1 MRLGPAGPS
10 HPAFYY
16 LRRALDSARATPLVT
31 SVTVTSIA
39 VSVLFAGAIL
49 LVGSNAYRLVVHW
62 GSQGVDVS
70 VYLRAGLDDSAVVGL
85 RQRIAADTD
94 TVAVSYVSQE
104 EAWQFLADNLGDSAE
119 LLDGLEPS
127 VLPAS
132 LEISLATVV
141 DEGRLRAKLER
152 WRAMPE
158 VADIQYNHAWTERL
172 SNAMGVIRWV
182 AWALG
187 ALALMASAVIVGA
200 TFQLAA
206 FTRREEMEVMRL
218 VGAVGPV
225 YWAPVL
231 LGGAIQGLLGS
242 LLALATLALVFGLAA
257 GPLSE
262 EVPIVASTLG
272 FLAFGQ
278 CLTLVLWGGGLG
290 AAGSWLG
297 MQRSGSWR

>member
-1 MRLGPAGPS
+1 MLG
-10 HPAFYY
+10 
-16 LRRALDSARATPLVT
+16 
-31 SVTVTSIA
+31 
-39 VSVLFAGAIL
+39 
-49 LVGSNAYRLVVHW
+49 GSNAYRLVVHW
-62 GSQGVDVS
+62 GAQGGDVS
-70 VYLRAGLDDSAVVGL
+70 VYLRAGRDDSAVVGL

-104 EAWQFLADNLGDSAE
+104 EAWQFLADNLGASAE

-187 ALALMASAVIVGA
+187 ALALMASAVIVLPTPEGPVNMA
-200 TFQLAA
+200 DRALPRFIFLPKPQALKSVVRRLAA
-206 FTRREEMEVMRL
+206 ASR
-218 VGAVGPV
+218 
-225 YWAPVL
+225 
-231 LGGAIQGLLGS
+231 
-242 LLALATLALVFGLAA
+242 ALT
-257 GPLSE
+257 
-262 EVPIVASTLG
+262 
-272 FLAFGQ
+272 
-278 CLTLVLWGGGLG
+278 
-290 AAGSWLG
+290 
-297 MQRSGSWR
+297 

>member
-10 HPAFYY
+10 HPATYY

-49 LVGSNAYRLVVHW
+49 LVGANAYRLVAHW
-62 GSQGVDVS
+62 GAHGVDVS
-70 VYLRAGLDDSAVVGL
+70 VYLKPDLDEAAVVGL
-85 RQRIAADTD
+85 RHRLSEDPDTLS
-94 TVAVSYVSQE
+94 VSYVSQE
-104 EAWQFLADNLGDSAE
+104 EAWQFLADNLGESAQ

-127 VLPAS
+127 VLPPS
-132 LEISLATVV
+132 LEIALSSAIDEKSLRHKLDAWLALAEV
-141 DEGRLRAKLER
+141 DD
-152 WRAMPE
+152 
-158 VADIQYNHAWTERL
+158 VQYNRAWTERL
-172 SNAMGVIRWV
+172 GNALGVVRWV

-231 LGGAIQGLLGS
+231 LGGALQGLLGS
-242 LLALATLALVFGLAA
+242 VGALAVLGLVFGLAS
-257 GPLSE
+257 GPLAD
-262 EVPIVASTLG
+262 EVPVLASTVG
-272 FLAFGQ
+272 FLAVGQ
-278 CLTLVLWGGGLG
+278 CLTLVLWGAGLG

-297 MQRSGSWR
+297 MQGSGSWR